1 MRDSYDWWA
10 GIEEHMNE
18 TGFCSVGQIHLA
30 ENQDQRQA
38 GFCEQ
43 STEPQVP

>member
-18 TGFCSVGQIHLA
+18 TGFHGVGQIHLA
-30 ENQDQRQA
+30 
-38 GFCEQ
+38 
-43 STEPQVP
+43 